1 VKESSLAPA
10 LLVAMPQL
18 ADPNFHRTAV
28 LLVEHGDEGTFGL
41 VLNRPTPLLASELCG
56 GLDIEWR
63 GAAQATVCSGG
74 PCQPDTGWLLFDGAQ
89 SFDAQT
95 VLDGLHFARS
105 LDVLRRVAQDPPRHA
120 RLFLGYSG
128 WGPGQLEQELAAGAW
143 IVAPA
148 EPGLVFHQ
156 DLDGLWDRVLRGL
169 GIDPATLVQTTGVH

>member
-1 VKESSLAPA
+1 
-10 LLVAMPQL
+10 MPQL
-18 ADPNFHRTAV
+18 ADPNFHRSAV

-63 GAAQATVCSGG
+63 GAAEARVCSGG

-128 WGPGQLEQELAAGAW
+128 WGPGQLQQELAAGAW

-148 EPGLVFHQ
+148 EPRLVFHD

>member
-1 VKESSLAPA
+1 
-10 LLVAMPQL
+10 MPQL

-28 LLVEHGDEGTFGL
+28 LLVEHGEEGTFGL

-63 GAAQATVCSGG
+63 GAAEARVCSGG
-74 PCQPDTGWLLFDGAQ
+74 PCQPDTGWLLFEGDHG
-89 SFDAQT
+89 FDAQP
-95 VLDGLHFARS
+95 VLDGIWFARS
-105 LDVLRRVAQDPPRHA
+105 LDVLRRVAEDPPDHA

-128 WGPGQLEQELAAGAW
+128 WGPGQLQTELAAGSW

-148 EPGLVFHQ
+148 EPGLLFHR

-169 GIDPATLVQTTGVH
+169 GIDPATLVQTSGVH